1 MPAIKAALSRDLTLG
16 ESGKRCHDVRRAGGT
31 RAGGWR
37 GERLAE
43 RERERARG
51 RSAGLPASAARDRTW
66 ALPWVGTGLS
76 LNGLRFL
83 FSPCSGGTRMNMTQA
98 RLLVAAVV
106 GLVAILLY
114 ASIHKIEEGHLAV
127 YYR

>member
-1 MPAIKAALSRDLTLG
+1 MVRGAPA
-16 ESGKRCHDVRRAGGT
+16 E
-31 RAGGWR
+31 
-37 GERLAE
+37 E
-43 RERERARG
+43 RERECAWG
-51 RSAGLPASAARDRTW
+51 RSAGLPASAGDRTL
-66 ALPWVGTGLS
+66 APHWVGTGLS
-76 LNGLRFL
+76 LKGLRFV
-83 FSPCSGGTRMNMTQA
+83 FSPCSGRTRMNMTQA